1 MLNPL
6 ALTFSAK
13 QGEDN
18 STNELLVASKIRQ
31 FYWQSQGKQN
41 RNNEDNLQ
49 IQASILKL
57 E

>member
-1 MLNPL
+1 MLSPL

-41 RNNEDNLQ
+41 RNKEDNLQ